1 MPETDSEIQNKA
13 FNWAVLLVRELFEQG
28 IREVVISPGSRSTA
42 LTLAFAGHPGFRK
55 TVVIDERSA
64 AFTAL
69 GKSKASEL
77 PAVLLCTSGTAA
89 ANYYPA
95 VIEARQSGTPLI
107 VLTADR
113 PPVLRSVGAS
123 QTIDQLKLYGDY
135 PVYFHEAGEPD
146 SSVAGRKRLIQSV
159 RQAVSCSVLNEGPV
173 HINLPFR
180 KPFEPENKRLQEVR
194 NENEKH
200 AARTF
205 SAYRQTASETEFDEH
220 FWSDLISAERPV
232 IVAGPGAG
240 SLNGNFI
247 SGLSNLLNA
256 PVLAEPGSNLEHL
269 PNTIQ
274 GFDGFL
280 RNPDNREKLSADLIL
295 RFGAQP
301 VSKALN
307 LYLSGNTEGLQLA
320 FMSPNRWTDGSSS
333 ADKHIILNSRVSI
346 PDVTGSVPESWPESW
361 KTADLQFKNF
371 RDEKLKQQDLL
382 TDGYVFDSLSR
393 LLPDQSFIM
402 ASNSFP
408 VRDLSMF
415 GEHAGK
421 EIYVN
426 RGTAG
431 IDGITSTAIGLSSVL
446 NKTGVLFTGDIAFL
460 HDSNALLNAAAVH
473 SPLIVV
479 VLNNGGGTIFRM
491 LPVHDVRDSYQEYF
505 ETPQHTSLSALCRA
519 HKTDHSLVSRTADLE
534 SVFSEH
540 LQIRGLSVIECMTD
554 ADDSMALRETCWNFS
569 IQSDS

>member
-13 FNWAVLLVRELFEQG
+13 FNWAVWLVRELFEQG
-28 IREVVISPGSRSTA
+28 VREVVISPGSRSTA
-42 LTLAFAGHPGFRK
+42 LTLAFATHSGFRK

-69 GKSKASEL
+69 GKSKGTQM

-95 VIEARQSGTPLI
+95 VIEARQSGIPLI
-107 VLTADR
+107 ILSADR
-113 PPVLRSVGAS
+113 PPALRSVGAS
-123 QTIDQLKLYGDY
+123 QTIDQLKLFGDY
-135 PVYFHEAGEPD
+135 PVFFHEAGEPD
-146 SSVAGRKRLIQSV
+146 LTSSGRHRLKMAMK
-159 RQAVSCSVLNEGPV
+159 QAVSKAVLKEGPV

-180 KPFEPENKRLQEVR
+180 KPFEPEHRRLVEVR
-194 NENEKH
+194 DENEKH

-205 SAYRQTASETEFDEH
+205 SDYRQTEHPADFDEH

-232 IVAGPGAG
+232 IIAGPGTG
-240 SLNGNFI
+240 SLNAKFI
-247 SGLSNLLNA
+247 TELSNLLNA
-256 PVLAEPGSNLEHL
+256 PVLAEPGSNCGEL

-274 GFDGFL
+274 SFDGFL
-280 RNPDNREKLSADLIL
+280 RNPDNRNELSSDLIL

-307 LYLSGNTEGLQLA
+307 LYLSGNTGGLQLS
-320 FMSPNRWTDGSSS
+320 FMSPNRWTDGTCS
-333 ADKHIILNSRVSI
+333 ADKHIILDSPVNI
-346 PDVTGSVPESWPESW
+346 PDVTGSAPDTWLKSWTHIDRQF
-361 KTADLQFKNF
+361 TAF
-371 RDEKLKQQDLL
+371 RNNQVDKQDLL
-382 TDGYVFDSLSR
+382 TDGFVFQTLSSR
-393 LLPDQSFIM
+393 LPDKSFMM

-415 GEHAGK
+415 GEHTGK

-431 IDGITSTAIGLSSVL
+431 IDGITSTAIGLSTVL

-460 HDSNALLNAAAVH
+460 HDSNALLSATAVH

-491 LPVHDVRDSYQEYF
+491 LPVHDIREAYQEYF

-519 HKTDHSLVSRTADLE
+519 HKTEHSLVSRAADLE

-540 LQIRGLSVIECMTD
+540 LQIKGLSVIECMTD
-554 ADDSMALRETCWNFS
+554 ADDSMALREACWNFS
-569 IQSDS
+569 FQSDS